1 MRGKICIK
9 GLFSQFLNTAVCIG
23 LVLLEQPEAPKTAGV
38 HKAQFLVIVQ
48 TKNQMGMLFHRV
60 ADGRLQQGA
69 GHAQVDNDAVAAGKA
84 KDQELSTALDMVK
97 GLACELPAKGVC
109 FWMGHHLGAVH
120 EDLTDAAAFEARL
133 FALAAE
139 AVEREAV
146 DSASYLTRE
155 VMVDLSVL
163 DISREKEDWTDKELE
178 RLARQAAFEAEL
190 EEFALDIM
198 GEYLTG
204 TVGGEIED
212 AAWSRENEEEET
224 AEDTLGNG
232 DSQEAA
238 ILPGGKEAQIS

>member
-1 MRGKICIK
+1 MNEQKDKEPVKRICV
-9 GLFSQFLNTAVCIG
+9 GLLA
-23 LVLLEQPEAPKTAGV
+23 
-38 HKAQFLVIVQ
+38 H
-48 TKNQMGMLFHRV
+48 
-60 ADGRLQQGA
+60 
-69 GHAQVDNDAVAAGKA
+69 VDAGKTT
-84 KDQELSTALDMVK
+84 LSEAL
-97 GLACELPAKGVC
+97 LYTCL
-109 FWMGHHLGAVH
+109 LY
-120 EDLTDAAAFEARL
+120 T
-133 FALAAE
+133 
-139 AVEREAV
+139 
-146 DSASYLTRE
+146 S
-155 VMVDLSVL
+155 
-163 DISREKEDWTDKELE
+163 LE

>member
-1 MRGKICIK
+1 MCI
-9 GLFSQFLNTAVCIG
+9 
-23 LVLLEQPEAPKTAGV
+23 
-38 HKAQFLVIVQ
+38 
-48 TKNQMGMLFHRV
+48 R
-60 ADGRLQQGA
+60 DR
-69 GHAQVDNDAVAAGKA
+69 
-84 KDQELSTALDMVK
+84 
-97 GLACELPAKGVC
+97 
-109 FWMGHHLGAVH
+109 
-120 EDLTDAAAFEARL
+120 
-133 FALAAE
+133 
-139 AVEREAV
+139 

>member
-1 MRGKICIK
+1 M
-9 GLFSQFLNTAVCIG
+9 
-23 LVLLEQPEAPKTAGV
+23 
-38 HKAQFLVIVQ
+38 
-48 TKNQMGMLFHRV
+48 
-60 ADGRLQQGA
+60 
-69 GHAQVDNDAVAAGKA
+69 
-84 KDQELSTALDMVK
+84 
-97 GLACELPAKGVC
+97 
-109 FWMGHHLGAVH
+109 
-120 EDLTDAAAFEARL
+120 
-133 FALAAE
+133 
-139 AVEREAV
+139 

-232 DSQEAA
+232 DSQETA

>member
-1 MRGKICIK
+1 MKKRIFKIILALLALLLLGF
-9 GLFSQFLNTAVCIG
+9 GLSRLEIGPFSQKKNG
-23 LVLLEQPEAPKTAGV
+23 MEARTT
-38 HKAQFLVIVQ
+38 Q
-48 TKNQMGMLFHRV
+48 TKESRKSEEQMMEFISVESMNVREQEYGFLELAAECQLPDYSEYFKRY
-60 ADGRLQQGA
+60 QQEASA
-69 GHAQVDNDAVAAGKA
+69 G
-84 KDQELSTALDMVK
+84 
-97 GLACELPAKGVC
+97 
-109 FWMGHHLGAVH
+109 
-120 EDLTDAAAFEARL
+120 TDAAAFEARL

-178 RLARQAAFEAEL
+178 KLARQAAFEAEL

-232 DSQEAA
+232 DSQETA

>member
-1 MRGKICIK
+1 MKKRIFKIILALLALLLLGF
-9 GLFSQFLNTAVCIG
+9 GLSRLEIGPFSQKKNG
-23 LVLLEQPEAPKTAGV
+23 MEARTT
-38 HKAQFLVIVQ
+38 Q
-48 TKNQMGMLFHRV
+48 TKESRKSEEQMMEFISVESMNVREQEYGFLE
-60 ADGRLQQGA
+60 L
-69 GHAQVDNDAVAAGKA
+69 AAEC
-84 KDQELSTALDMVK
+84 Q
-97 GLACELPAKGVC
+97 LPDYSEYFK
-109 FWMGHHLGAVH
+109 
-120 EDLTDAAAFEARL
+120 RYQ
-133 FALAAE
+133 AAE

>member
-1 MRGKICIK
+1 MGSWSLRQNVSFRITASILKDISRRRPPKRMPRPLKRGW
-9 GLFSQFLNTAVCIG
+9 L
-23 LVLLEQPEAPKTAGV
+23 
-38 HKAQFLVIVQ
+38 
-48 TKNQMGMLFHRV
+48 
-60 ADGRLQQGA
+60 RL
-69 GHAQVDNDAVAAGKA
+69 
-84 KDQELSTALDMVK
+84 
-97 GLACELPAKGVC
+97 
-109 FWMGHHLGAVH
+109 
-120 EDLTDAAAFEARL
+120 RR
-133 FALAAE
+133 E

-155 VMVDLSVL
+155 VTVDLSVL

-178 RLARQAAFEAEL
+178 RLAQKAAFEAEL

-232 DSQEAA
+232 DSQETA

>member
-1 MRGKICIK
+1 MKKKIFKLILAILALLLLGF
-9 GLFSQFLNTAVCIG
+9 GLSRLGIGPFSQK
-23 LVLLEQPEAPKTAGV
+23 KTGMEV
-38 HKAQFLVIVQ
+38 RTTQ
-48 TKNQMGMLFHRV
+48 TKESRKSEEEMMEFIFVESMNVREQEYGFLELAAECQLPDYSEYFKRY
-60 ADGRLQQGA
+60 QQEA
-69 GHAQVDNDAVAAGKA
+69 SA
-84 KDQELSTALDMVK
+84 E
-97 GLACELPAKGVC
+97 
-109 FWMGHHLGAVH
+109 
-120 EDLTDAAAFEARL
+120 TDAAAFEARL

-155 VMVDLSVL
+155 VTVDLSVL

-178 RLARQAAFEAEL
+178 KLARQAAFEAEL